1 MAELTITRGKDSVPF
16 LLSSKHTVPTVQDS
30 FFFFFFYNYRKKEPL
45 KRKVKLNNLVIVH
58 RCAAMGH
65 SSQQLTVEDLKNI

>member
-1 MAELTITRGKDSVPF
+1 MAELTITKGKDSVPF
-16 LLSSKHTVPTVQDS
+16 LLSSKHTVPTVQD
-30 FFFFFFYNYRKKEPL
+30 FFFFFYNYRKKEPL

-65 SSQQLTVEDLKNI
+65 SSQQRTVEDLKNI